1 MATINR
7 KAIRARIHS
16 RIRRK
21 LSGTAQRPRLAV
33 YFSNTN
39 VYAQIIDDEAGK
51 TIVSASTKEKGYGA
65 GKANS
70 EHAAKVGAA
79 IAERWLAESRISRDT
94 ARFALPRSMA
104 DLGAGDVV
112 ELSGQ
117 RWRIDRNVCGGAG
130 AVPRPEGGRIGPGGH
145 QR

>member
-16 RIRRK
+16 RIRQK
-21 LSGTAQRPRLAV
+21 LGGNAQRPRLAV

-65 GKANS
+65 GKANA

-79 IAERWLAESRISRDT
+79 IAERAAAKNITAVVFDRAGFTFHGKVKALADA
-94 ARFALPRSMA
+94 AREKGLQF
-104 DLGAGDVV
+104 
-112 ELSGQ
+112 
-117 RWRIDRNVCGGAG
+117 
-130 AVPRPEGGRIGPGGH
+130 
-145 QR
+145 